1 MFRKGLLRIEK
12 AVLYGFLF
20 AIIVYKNGQALVFY
34 INKNFMESGKDV
46 IRQSLFLR
54 WFRLPIARRD
64 KGIKRAEILG
74 GETEKEEA
82 ER

>member
-46 IRQSLFLR
+46 IR
-54 WFRLPIARRD
+54 
-64 KGIKRAEILG
+64 
-74 GETEKEEA
+74 
-82 ER
+82 